1 MEVSGNVDKVRVY
14 GKNSQVLLK
23 DDVNRSLYFT
33 FEAKRRDLSK
43 ANHW

>member
-23 DDVNRSLYFT
+23 DVNRSLYFT